1 MLNKFTVGIYGR
13 RPNPIGEKMDSA
25 KNTFTSYTL
34 DNQCNLIYQILQL
47 SKILGFETDLSLL
60 RTNKQ
65 SGKPTREGGMQI
77 SKKIDN
83 TTSMYLINQ
92 SPTGLFETK
101 IDLQTI

>member
-1 MLNKFTVGIYGR
+1 MVNLYNELLNKFTVGIYGR

-25 KNTFTSYTL
+25 KNTFTSYNL
-34 DNQCNLIYQILQL
+34 D
-47 SKILGFETDLSLL
+47 
-60 RTNKQ
+60 NKQ